1 MTTDEY
7 RASHGINENVL
18 RLTVVMVVQFYEPSK
33 NHRVVYFKWVNC
45 MVCELHLNKVD
56 IKSSKSIAQRTL
68 LNVTWQP
75 GWERSLGENEY
86 MYMCG

>member
-33 NHRVVYFKWVNC
+33 NHRVVYFKWTNC
-45 MVCELHLNKVD
+45 MIHKLQLNETVIEKKMTRWLGNGDQSLAD
-56 IKSSKSIAQRTL
+56 I
-68 LNVTWQP
+68 
-75 GWERSLGENEY
+75 
-86 MYMCG
+86 